1 MWSSTLLDDLGLAP
15 LADLERRDL
24 LEVLE
29 DRQGRK
35 SNIVTSQMPIAKWHD
50 TIGDPT
56 IADAILDRIVNN
68 AHRIEL
74 KGISMRKTIKKK
86 K

>member
-1 MWSSTLLDDLGLAP
+1 
-15 LADLERRDL
+15 
-24 LEVLE
+24 
-29 DRQGRK
+29 
-35 SNIVTSQMPIAKWHD
+35 MPIAKWHD

-68 AHRIEL
+68 AHRVEL
-74 KGISMRKTIKKK
+74 KGKSMRKTLKKK